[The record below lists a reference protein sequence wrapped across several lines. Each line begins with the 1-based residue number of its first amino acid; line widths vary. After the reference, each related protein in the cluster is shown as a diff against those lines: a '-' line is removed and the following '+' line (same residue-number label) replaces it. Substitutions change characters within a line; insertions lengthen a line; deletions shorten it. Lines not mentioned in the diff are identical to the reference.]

1 MTSLPRR
8 RLGRSELKP
17 TAIGLGGAWW
27 GPAGDAGT
35 LDAID
40 RALELGMDFL
50 DTYPG
55 QNEELW
61 GQALDGRRDQVF
73 LQAKAS
79 SHVRNEMRS
88 NHSAATTRRSV
99 ENSLRAL
106 RTDYLDSVIIHG
118 YDQLH
123 FPDDPEMDMVDP
135 LAPGNALDEL
145 IKLKEEGVVRHIG
158 IGARAAGVHL
168 RAIETGQIELIL
180 TYLEYNLLT
189 QAAATE
195 LFPICREQDIG
206 VILASPLGMGLLT
219 GRPVD
224 DEDERRRIPSTQEPK
239 AARMLSWCQD
249 HDVDLR
255 HLAIQYCLSAPVD
268 GMVLPGQAS
277 REEVEGTWEAATA
290 QIPDAIWQEFGE
302 TFGVP
307 MDNILGA

>member
-8 RLGRSELKP
+8 RLGRSELTP

-27 GPAGDAGT
+27 GSADDT
-35 LDAID
+35 EILSAID

-61 GQALDGRRDQVF
+61 GRALEGRRDRVF

-88 NHSAATTRRSV
+88 NHTAAQTRRSV

-123 FPDDPEMDMVDP
+123 FPDDPAMDMVDP
-135 LAPGNALDEL
+135 LAPGQALDEL
-145 IKLKEEGVVRHIG
+145 IKLKEEGSVRHIG
-158 IGARAAGVHL
+158 IGARAAAVHQ

-189 QAAATE
+189 QAAATD
-195 LFPICREQDIG
+195 LFPLCRERDVG

-224 DEDERRRIPSTQEPK
+224 DDDERRKIPSTSEPT
-239 AARMLSWCQD
+239 AGRMLSWCGERGI
-249 HDVDLR
+249 DLR
-255 HLAIQYCLSAPVD
+255 HLAIQYCLAAPVE
-268 GMVLPGQAS
+268 GIVLPGQAS

-290 QIPDAIWQEFGE
+290 TIAPAIWQEFGE
-302 TFGVP
+302 TFGLP
-307 MDNILGA
+307 LGDLGS